1 LRIVDR
7 LYQRIYN
14 RVGIMCAEQFTEVAP
29 WYDDLMAEVPYQ
41 NWVRYV
47 EKLAQLHGLSP
58 KSVLDLACGTGR
70 VSRILAQKGYAV
82 VGVDGSPAMIREA
95 QSKTNGEIPF
105 YCQRMQELSLN
116 QRFDLVIC
124 LFDSL
129 NYITEPSELQAAFCR
144 VSEHLNPE
152 GLFIFDVNGEAAYTN
167 NLFTQTSLGRWRKVQ
182 YVWQADYNPSTRIC
196 EVHMRFIVNENGRKR
211 EFFEVH
217 RQRCYTVPEI
227 QNYLQQAGLE
237 CLECLDAFTTR
248 PATKA
253 SDRIYFVARKI
264 LAEHN
269 QSHE

>member
-1 LRIVDR
+1 MTGFTGAYI
-7 LYQRIYN
+7 N
-14 RVGIMCAEQFTEVAP
+14 RVDIMCAEQFTEVAP

-70 VSRILAQKGYAV
+70 VSRILAQKGYSV

-129 NYITEPSELQAAFCR
+129 NYITEPSELQTAFCR
-144 VSEHLNPE
+144 VSEHLNPG

-237 CLECLDAFTTR
+237 CLECLEAFTTR

-253 SDRIYFVARKI
+253 SDRIYFVARKT
-264 LAEHN
+264 LSKHD